1 MMTYDPSQSYAWGG
15 MSQHPLLAG
24 AMQGG
29 GIQHPLLAAAAL
41 QSQFGGGIQHPLL
54 ALGALQSQF
63 GGGIQHPLLAAA
75 MQNPIAPQTLLGG
88 QGPLGGIRG

>member
-24 AMQGG
+24 ALQGG

-54 ALGALQSQF
+54 ALGAIQ

-75 MQNPIAPQTLLGG
+75 MQNPIAPQTFLGG
-88 QGPLGGIRG
+88 QGAWGGGRG